1 MSDWVALLPSL
12 GVMQARVHTLTH
24 TRITFLPAS
33 CALLEQ
39 LSDSTQLDALAQ
51 VLILLIPNFVEATM
65 YTTAAKISAF
75 GQVPRK
81 HFWLRPAFVSWF
93 YIVSDIVTIIVQA
106 IGIGIW
112 GSARTDDDDG
122 EDTKQQAD
130 VGAWIVVAGLILQ
143 IISQSIFFLEALYIQ
158 YRMDKGYQR
167 LPETRAL
174 FFANY
179 WTWGFLQIRNIYR
192 LVAFIQRSVADN
204 TDTGGAGAAEIQP
217 VFFIFEALMIV
228 MSILMFAIYP
238 PGYLLPR
245 ASARKAEQMEQVVD
259 QSKDVE
265 KSTFDEDLHAPA
277 EIPDSVRRW
286 VLTPF
291 ERIPWLGRVF

>member
-1 MSDWVALLPSL
+1 
-12 GVMQARVHTLTH
+12 
-24 TRITFLPAS
+24 
-33 CALLEQ
+33 
-39 LSDSTQLDALAQ
+39 
-51 VLILLIPNFVEATM
+51 M

-93 YIVSDIVTIIVQA
+93 YIVSDIVTIVVQA
-106 IGIGIW
+106 IGVGIW
-112 GSARTDDDDG
+112 GSARTSDDDG
-122 EDTKQQAD
+122 SQETQRQAEA
-130 VGAWIVVAGLILQ
+130 GAWIVVAGLILQ
-143 IISQSIFFLEALYIQ
+143 IISQSIYFLEALYIQ
-158 YRMDKGYQR
+158 YKMNKNYQR

-174 FFANY
+174 FFSNY

-192 LVAFIQRSVADN
+192 LVAFIQRSVAAD
-204 TDTGGAGAAEIQP
+204 TDTGGSGAAEIQP

-245 ASARKAEQMEQVVD
+245 ASSKKAEHREQVVE

-265 KSTFDEDLHAPA
+265 KSVYDDDLHAPA
-277 EIPDSVRRW
+277 EIPDSVRRL

-291 ERIPWLGRVF
+291 EKIPWLGRVF